1 MHGGE
6 GVVLGCMELQ
16 YSLYGISPLGQ
27 GPLTC
32 FLQCA
37 AHSLGT
43 CLCDAVCDLV
53 CEPVRDPVC
62 GPRQLTDRTRA
73 DVQGGI
79 LTEYEGKPKLVEA
92 VQVPPEHLHEFHL
105 LKKFN
110 LFNTNNL
117 WVSLRAV
124 QVRAGAIGTTC
135 VAPADCPWRVSER
148 SWTVRLGLLLAL
160 LQSRAA

>member
-1 MHGGE
+1 MGGVMHIPPPPW
-6 GVVLGCMELQ
+6 LW
-16 YSLYGISPLGQ
+16 
-27 GPLTC
+27 
-32 FLQCA
+32 CA
-37 AHSLGT
+37 LL
-43 CLCDAVCDLV
+43 LCPHLFFFVFHV
-53 CEPVRDPVC
+53 YVRVR
-62 GPRQLTDRTRA
+62 GLRQLTDRTRA

-124 QVRAGAIGTTC
+124 QVRAIAVPAPVHPALYPCSLSLCFLCFLCCFAAPHVIREGA
-135 VAPADCPWRVSER
+135 VSR
-148 SWTVRLGLLLAL
+148 TLCLCDSAS
-160 LQSRAA
+160 SRPTPSDQL